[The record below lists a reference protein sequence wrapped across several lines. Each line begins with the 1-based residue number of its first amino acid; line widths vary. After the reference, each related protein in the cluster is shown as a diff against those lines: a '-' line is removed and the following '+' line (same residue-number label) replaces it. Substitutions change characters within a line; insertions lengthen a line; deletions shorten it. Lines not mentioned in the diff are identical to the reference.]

1 MVQFLS
7 FLFFLVSVVLLS
19 SCGGSGAQGSLTLS
33 DEATTT
39 EEATTTVGLGTVYA
53 TSENFSAQMTTENQA
68 STEATS
74 ETYRVEMTIKP
85 YNVAAG
91 SASFTV
97 VSQPLPNKDASEE
110 SKLDFVE

>member
-1 MVQFLS
+1 VVV
-7 FLFFLVSVVLLS
+7 FFLLSTILLS

-39 EEATTTVGLGTVYA
+39 EETTTPVGVGTVYA
-53 TSENFSAQMTTENQA
+53 TSENFSVEMTMENQA

-85 YNVAAG
+85 YDVAAG
-91 SASFTV
+91 SANFTI
-97 VSQPLPNKDASEE
+97 VSEPLPNKDESEE

>member
-1 MVQFLS
+1 MVV
-7 FLFFLVSVVLLS
+7 FFLLSIILLS

-39 EEATTTVGLGTVYA
+39 EDATTTVGMGTVYA
-53 TSENFSAQMTTENQA
+53 TSENFSVEMTTENQA
-68 STEATS
+68 SIEATS

-85 YNVAAG
+85 YDVAAG
-91 SASFTV
+91 SANFTI
-97 VSQPLPNKDASEE
+97 VSKPLPNKEASEE